1 MNDFELEGEFITI
14 TQLLKALDYIGSG
27 GEAKYFLFEHVVLL
41 NDAEIYEK
49 KKKIK
54 KGDVVTINNKK
65 ITIRW
70 LLRSI

>member
-41 NDAEIYEK
+41 NDTEIYEK

-54 KGDVVTINNKK
+54 KGDVVTVNDKK
-65 ITIRW
+65 ITIR
-70 LLRSI
+70 

>member
-27 GEAKYFLFEHVVLL
+27 GEAKYFLFENVVLL

-65 ITIRW
+65 ITIR
-70 LLRSI
+70 

>member
-54 KGDVVTINNKK
+54 KGDVVTVNDKK
-65 ITIRW
+65 ITIR
-70 LLRSI
+70 

>member
-14 TQLLKALDYIGSG
+14 TQLLKVLDYIGSG
-27 GEAKYFLFEHVVLL
+27 GEVKYFLFENVVLL

-65 ITIRW
+65 ITIK
-70 LLRSI
+70 

>member
-27 GEAKYFLFEHVVLL
+27 GESKYFLFENVVLL

-65 ITIRW
+65 ITIR
-70 LLRSI
+70 

>member
-14 TQLLKALDYIGSG
+14 TQLLKVLDYIGSG
-27 GEAKYFLFEHVVLL
+27 GEAKYFLFENVVLL

-65 ITIRW
+65 ITIK
-70 LLRSI
+70 